1 MPLRISLLLF
11 FCFKMLM
18 GFGFSV
24 IPFTDST
31 TGKKHQLTRE
41 AFLNRYGTDD
51 SSRALIHYFFDKR
64 QVAQKK
70 AITRA
75 GIAAGAGILFAL
87 LVMSNIFQGNLLLII
102 AAIGLGSAFWVFL
115 LFGIFSGIVLY
126 SFSRKRLLRLLQAYQ
141 QGKPLPKKITR
152 QLPFKMHLRHR

>member
-1 MPLRISLLLF
+1 
-11 FCFKMLM
+11 M

-24 IPFTDST
+24 QPFTDSIY
-31 TGKKHQLTRE
+31 GKKHQLSRE
-41 AFLNRYGTDD
+41 AFLNRFGTDD

-64 QVAQKK
+64 KVAQKK
-70 AITRA
+70 ALARA

-87 LVMSNIFQGNLLLII
+87 LIMSNIFKGNLLLIF

-115 LFGIFSGIVLY
+115 LFGIFSGIMLY
-126 SFSRKRLLRLLQAYQ
+126 SYSRKRLLRLLQAYQ

-152 QLPFKMHLRHR
+152 QLQFKMNLRHR

>member
-24 IPFTDST
+24 MPFTDST

-70 AITRA
+70 PS
-75 GIAAGAGILFAL
+75 
-87 LVMSNIFQGNLLLII
+87 LVQVLQRVQ
-102 AAIGLGSAFWVFL
+102 VF
-115 LFGIFSGIVLY
+115 Y
-126 SFSRKRLLRLLQAYQ
+126 
-141 QGKPLPKKITR
+141 LPC
-152 QLPFKMHLRHR
+152 L